1 MLDDRERLEALQQMI
16 ETRLPASLMGEG
28 RAAYLSN
35 HENVLRDLPSATA
48 QDWELAQATM
58 VHLAPE
64 YVPEHNLYGEFRSDI
79 LEHVQRLVAKTS
91 ANRPVLNL
99 AWNESRVRHPF
110 DPYWSTYIFAR
121 VSMAVLAE
129 QSDPEYAV
137 QLYESISTLF
147 PPFVSDEITG
157 VPFLLAP
164 ALVRPRLAVLYERV
178 GRCEEALSLLIP
190 GVRDIGGLPSSTEQF
205 RPVLR
210 NFNGW
215 LDQLLQSVGVVETK
229 RYLDL
234 IYRLI
239 QTVHGIDQ
247 EEREELRDCHPDT
260 KQFWA
265 WYYGWAL
272 GQLIGNK
279 PDMRSSLLEELDAG
293 EWDDGWPAGGVIM
306 GSHPD
311 SWEEY
316 RQWALR
322 LYQMADIEYSQT
334 AAYPG
339 FRMHWGARQPPHLSA
354 QSDLYWAMRVGF
366 ADAHL
371 ELGQETPLSLRDIAA
386 RLDHVQSVVSSSALH
401 TLRVEHGVD
410 QIQADIQRGLPPTNE
425 YWKQELEELFSD
437 TWKILPEATKE
448 HLVNASAKKYA
459 QDGGGQRIALA
470 QAIES
475 LFLELIEPRL
485 RDLPEYRELLL
496 KVPRGTMKPRS
507 FGLGQWHLVQLS
519 GWARI
524 LATAGAD
531 RLNASFGS
539 LLRSVFPGIEGSL
552 WDHSKDLQRIS
563 ELRGDASHHS
573 SRSIDDHARDAEDL
587 WNLVVD
593 GIGRAGFITRFCK
606 ALGLVDMNPPSAT
619 S

>member
-1 MLDDRERLEALQQMI
+1 MLDDRERLEALRQLI
-16 ETRLPASLMGEG
+16 ETQLPASWMGEG

-35 HENVLRDLPSATA
+35 HENVLRDLQSATA

-58 VHLAPE
+58 VHLAPQ
-64 YVPEHNLYGEFRSDI
+64 YVPEHDLYGEFRSDI
-79 LEHVQRLVAKTS
+79 LEHVERLVAKTR

-110 DPYWSTYIFAR
+110 DPFWSTYIFAR
-121 VSMAVLAE
+121 VSMAVLSE

-137 QLYESISTLF
+137 ELYESISTLF
-147 PPFVSDEITG
+147 PPFVTDEMTG
-157 VPFLLAP
+157 VPFFLAP
-164 ALVRPRLAVLYERV
+164 DLVRPRLAVLYERV

-190 GVRDIGGLPSSTEQF
+190 GLRQIGGSPSSTEQF

-215 LDQLLQSVGVVETK
+215 LDQLLQSAGVVETK

-234 IYRLI
+234 IYRLM
-239 QTVHGIDQ
+239 QKVHGIDQ
-247 EEREELRDCHPDT
+247 EEREELRDCRPDT

-272 GQLIGNK
+272 GQLIGSK
-279 PDMRSSLLEELDAG
+279 PLMRASLLEELDAG

-311 SWEEY
+311 SWEVY

-334 AAYPG
+334 AFNPSL
-339 FRMHWGARQPPHLSA
+339 RMPWGARQPPHLSA

-366 ADAHL
+366 SDAHL
-371 ELGQETPLSLRDIAA
+371 EQ
-386 RLDHVQSVVSSSALH
+386 VQSVVSSSALH
-401 TLRVEHGVD
+401 MLRVEDGVT
-410 QIQADIQRGLPPTNE
+410 QIQADIQRGLPPSNE
-425 YWKQELEELFSD
+425 HWKEELEEVFSG

-459 QDGGGQRIALA
+459 QEWDGQRIALA

-475 LFLELIEPRL
+475 LFLEIIEPRL
-485 RDLPEYRELLL
+485 RDLPEYRELVL
-496 KVPRGTMKPRS
+496 KVPWGATGSRS
-507 FGLGQWHLVQLS
+507 YRPGRWHRVQLS
-519 GWARI
+519 GWAQI
-524 LATAGAD
+524 LETARADGA
-531 RLNASFGS
+531 NASFDS
-539 LLRSVFPGIEGSL
+539 LLTSAFPGNKGSL
-552 WDHSKDLQRIS
+552 WGHSEELQRIS
-563 ELRGDASHHS
+563 KLRGDASHHS
-573 SRSIDDHARDAEDL
+573 SRSIDDRARDAEDL

-593 GIGRAGFITRFCK
+593 GIGRGGFITRFCE
-606 ALGLVDMNPPSAT
+606 ALGLV
-619 S
+619 

>member
-16 ETRLPASLMGEG
+16 ETRLPASWMGEG

-48 QDWELAQATM
+48 QDWDLALATM
-58 VHLAPE
+58 VHLAPQ
-64 YVPEHNLYGEFRSDI
+64 YVPEHDLYGEFRLHI
-79 LEHVQRLVAKTS
+79 LEHVKRLVAKTS
-91 ANRPVLNL
+91 ANRPILNL
-99 AWNESRVRHPF
+99 SWNETRVQHPF
-110 DPYWSTYIFAR
+110 DSYWSTYIFAR

-147 PPFVSDEITG
+147 PPFVSDEMTG
-157 VPFLLAP
+157 VPFLLAQD
-164 ALVRPRLAVLYERV
+164 LVRPRLAVLYERV
-178 GRCEEALSLLIP
+178 GRCEDALSLLIP
-190 GVRDIGGLPSSTEQF
+190 GPREIGGLPSSTEQF

-239 QTVHGIDQ
+239 QKVHGIDQ

-279 PDMRSSLLEELDAG
+279 PHVRASLLEELDAG

-306 GSHPD
+306 GSNPD
-311 SWEEY
+311 SWEVY
-316 RQWALR
+316 RQWAFR

-334 AAYPG
+334 AAFPG
-339 FRMHWGARQPPHLSA
+339 FRMPWGARQPPHLSA

-386 RLDHVQSVVSSSALH
+386 RLDHVQSVISSSALH

-459 QDGGGQRIALA
+459 QEWDGQRIALA

-475 LFLELIEPRL
+475 LFLEVIEPRL
-485 RDLPEYRELLL
+485 RDLPEYRKLAL
-496 KVPRGTMKPRS
+496 KVPRGATGSRS
-507 FGLGQWHLVQLS
+507 YRPGHWHRVPLS
-519 GWARI
+519 AWAQI
-524 LATAGAD
+524 LETSSVDGS
-531 RLNASFGS
+531 NASFGS
-539 LLRSVFPGIEGSL
+539 LLTSAFPGIKGSL
-552 WDHSKDLQRIS
+552 WGHSEELQRIS
-563 ELRGDASHHS
+563 KLRGDAPHHS

-593 GIGRAGFITRFCK
+593 GIGRAGFISRFCK
-606 ALGLVDMNPPSAT
+606 ALGLVDTNPPSAT

>member
-1 MLDDRERLEALQQMI
+1 MLDDLERLEALQQLI
-16 ETRLPASLMGEG
+16 ETRLPAPWMGEG

-48 QDWELAQATM
+48 QDWELALATM
-58 VHLAPE
+58 VHLAPQ
-64 YVPEHNLYGEFRSDI
+64 YVPEHDLYGEFRSDI
-79 LEHVQRLVAKTS
+79 LEHVERLVAKTS

-99 AWNESRVRHPF
+99 AWNETRVRHPF
-110 DPYWSTYIFAR
+110 DPCWSTYIFAR

-129 QSDPEYAV
+129 KSDPEYAV

-147 PPFVSDEITG
+147 PPFVRDEITG

-164 ALVRPRLAVLYERV
+164 DLVRPRLAVLYERV

-190 GVRDIGGLPSSTEQF
+190 GPRETGGLPSSTEQF

-210 NFNGW
+210 NFNCW

-234 IYRLI
+234 IYRLM
-239 QTVHGIDQ
+239 QKVHAIDQ
-247 EEREELRDCHPDT
+247 EEREELRECRPDT

-279 PDMRSSLLEELDAG
+279 PLMRASLLEELDAG

-316 RQWALR
+316 RQWAIR

-334 AAYPG
+334 AAYPSL
-339 FRMHWGARQPPHLSA
+339 RMPWGARQPSHLSA

-371 ELGQETPLSLRDIAA
+371 ALGQESPLSLRDIAH
-386 RLDHVQSVVSSSALH
+386 RLEHVQSVVSSSALH
-401 TLRVEHGVD
+401 TLRVEHGVN
-410 QIQADIQRGLPPTNE
+410 QVQTDIQRGMPPTNE
-425 YWKQELEELFSD
+425 HWKQELEEVFSD
-437 TWKILPEATKE
+437 TWKILPEPTKA

-459 QDGGGQRIALA
+459 QEWDGQRIALA

-475 LFLELIEPRL
+475 LFLEVIEPRL
-485 RDLPEYRELLL
+485 RDRPEYRELVL
-496 KVPRGTMKPRS
+496 KVPRGATKPRYYRP
-507 FGLGQWHLVQLS
+507 GHWHRVQLS
-519 GWARI
+519 AWAQI
-524 LATAGAD
+524 LETARVD

-539 LLRSVFPGIEGSL
+539 LLTSAFPGIEGSL
-552 WDHSKDLQRIS
+552 WGHSQELRRIS

-573 SRSIDDHARDAEDL
+573 SRSIDDRARDAEDL

-593 GIGRAGFITRFCK
+593 GIGRAGFITRFCEP
-606 ALGLVDMNPPSAT
+606 LGLVEMNPPTSAP
-619 S
+619 